1 MKRVG
6 LVALG
11 LACLVAGC
19 VRTSDGVPVAADL
32 STTAASSAPSAP
44 SATSQPTQ
52 GSDPSAFGV
61 VPTKRAPV
69 PPNTVACS
77 QPIKPGVRMA
87 AQVKDPQAP
96 KITVDVPEGWSM
108 SAGSGDIGG
117 QLAGPDG
124 MTATVTIAQTQLDPA
139 AAFKKY
145 ADDLMEEAA
154 VSSVSVLPG
163 QLCDYSGQ
171 KLMGAWSDT
180 PQNAVEFKD
189 RIAHVWTNSGNDY
202 LVSVHVQAPTDTA
215 GFDDAASVLTEDFE
229 IVLP

>member
-1 MKRVG
+1 V
-6 LVALG
+6 
-11 LACLVAGC
+11 
-19 VRTSDGVPVAADL
+19 
-32 STTAASSAPSAP
+32 
-44 SATSQPTQ
+44 
-52 GSDPSAFGV
+52 FGV

-87 AQVKDPQAP
+87 AEVKDPQAP
-96 KITVDVPEGWSM
+96 KITVGVPDGWSM

-117 QLAGPDG
+117 QLSGPDG
-124 MTATVTIAQTQLDPA
+124 MSATVTIAPTQLDPA

-145 ADDLMEEAA
+145 ADDLMKEAA

-163 QLCDYSGQ
+163 ELCEFSGQ

-180 PQNAVEFKD
+180 PQNAVEFED
-189 RIAHVWTNSGNDY
+189 RIIHVWTNSGNDF
-202 LVSVHVQAPTDTA
+202 LVSVHVQAPTGTS